1 MHHDLTAA
9 HRAIE
14 GIMQAV
20 NNGCVADYG
29 SFIVVMKSAVV
40 VLSNCNVAAAI
51 IRDEFKAAYLALYI
65 MWQIAILRFLWRQG
79 CAVWFCIER
88 FFSFLREKSFLQM
101 KPLLPSKPAR
111 PRKTSTTTRAATA
124 IAKTTKTTSFIVK
137 PPM

>member
-1 MHHDLTAA
+1 MHRDLTAA

-40 VLSNCNVAAAI
+40 VLSDCNVAAAA

-65 MWQIAILRFLWRQG
+65 MRQG
-79 CAVWFCIER
+79 CAVWFCIES
-88 FFSFLREKSFLQM
+88 FFQLFARK
-101 KPLLPSKPAR
+101 KLLANEISVTFKASK
-111 PRKTSTTTRAATA
+111 
-124 IAKTTKTTSFIVK
+124 TKKDSNDDQSSNRNR
-137 PPM
+137 

>member
-40 VLSNCNVAAAI
+40 VLSDCNVAASA

-65 MWQIAILRFLWRQG
+65 MRQIVILRFLWRQG
-79 CAVWFCIER
+79 CAVWFCIES
-88 FFSFLREKSFLQM
+88 FFSAFC
-101 KPLLPSKPAR
+101 
-111 PRKTSTTTRAATA
+111 
-124 IAKTTKTTSFIVK
+124 AKKASCK
-137 PPM
+137 

>member
-65 MWQIAILRFLWRQG
+65 MWQIVIFRFLWRQG

-88 FFSFLREKSFLQM
+88 FFQLFARK
-101 KPLLPSKPAR
+101 KLLANEIFVTFKASK
-111 PRKTSTTTRAATA
+111 
-124 IAKTTKTTSFIVK
+124 AKKDSNDDQSSNRNR
-137 PPM
+137 

>member
-29 SFIVVMKSAVV
+29 SSIVVMKFAVV
-40 VLSNCNVAAAI
+40 VLSDCNVAAAV

-65 MWQIAILRFLWRQG
+65 MRQIVILRFLWRQG
-79 CAVWFCIER
+79 CAVWFCFER
-88 FFSFLREKSFLQM
+88 LFSAFC
-101 KPLLPSKPAR
+101 
-111 PRKTSTTTRAATA
+111 
-124 IAKTTKTTSFIVK
+124 AKKASCK
-137 PPM
+137 

>member
-1 MHHDLTAA
+1 
-9 HRAIE
+9 
-14 GIMQAV
+14 MQAV

-65 MWQIAILRFLWRQG
+65 MWQIVIFRFLWRQG

-88 FFSFLREKSFLQM
+88 FFQLFARK
-101 KPLLPSKPAR
+101 KLLANEIFVTFKASKTP
-111 PRKTSTTTRAATA
+111 TTIRAATA
-124 IAKTTKTTSFIVK
+124 IAKTAKTTSFIVT

>member
-29 SFIVVMKSAVV
+29 SFIVVMKFAVV
-40 VLSNCNVAAAI
+40 VLPNCNVAAAI

-65 MWQIAILRFLWRQG
+65 MWQIVIFRFLWRQG

-88 FFSFLREKSFLQM
+88 VFQLFARK
-101 KPLLPSKPAR
+101 KLLANEIFVTFKASKA
-111 PRKTSTTTRAATA
+111 KKDSTDDQ
-124 IAKTTKTTSFIVK
+124 SENENC
-137 PPM
+137 